1 MRVSARRESGQGI
14 SSLSEIHPWATH
26 DASHEQESRILSVSD
41 IYSIVGERWK
51 VVEYLAAVYHC
62 CALER
67 RVLEVIY
74 RPSAAY
80 LWAALRTGY

>member
-1 MRVSARRESGQGI
+1 M
-14 SSLSEIHPWATH
+14 
-26 DASHEQESRILSVSD
+26 
-41 IYSIVGERWK
+41 GERWK

>member
-1 MRVSARRESGQGI
+1 M
-14 SSLSEIHPWATH
+14 
-26 DASHEQESRILSVSD
+26 
-41 IYSIVGERWK
+41 GERWK

-74 RPSAAY
+74 RLSMGGSADRLLMSYDIQVRAGACEDDEQMDAFHYFDGPKEVHETAEVY
-80 LWAALRTGY
+80 LLPT

>member
-1 MRVSARRESGQGI
+1 MGVNRGGHLQADADVCVSVRAVKVGK
-14 SSLSEIHPWATH
+14 
-26 DASHEQESRILSVSD
+26 ESRILSVSD

-80 LWAALRTGY
+80 LWAALRAGY